1 MRMQLGKLPRHRRAS
16 HLVVALLAVAAL
28 GVSVGAAQAGTS
40 AASAQ
45 SRAAAARFL
54 EANRVVSSVAAGTVI
69 TPVESCAALAQAD
82 FSTIPGAS
90 TTIVSAA
97 PVSASSNTLGDYAGC
112 EVNGLIAPQIQFQ
125 LILPTQNYQGKY
137 LQLGCGGYCGT
148 DTLGTPAASYGCVPV
163 TTGQFA
169 EATDNEGHSGAV
181 FSGAFAADLNLRVDF
196 GYASEHSLAVAA
208 KAIIAA
214 FYGHRPAE
222 SYYDGC
228 SQGGHEALLEA
239 QRYPAD
245 FNGIIAG
252 APASILTP
260 LNIFYQGWNTLANTG
275 PGGQPILTA
284 ADLPP
289 LHAAV
294 LKACGTAGD
303 GTEGGLI
310 ADPFACHWNPRAIQC
325 APGQTSTAASFCL
338 TAAQVTTVNKL
349 YDGPTNSRGQ
359 LLYPGWEL
367 RGSEDNWTPWIVPP
381 SGPESGSIDWGIAT
395 QTIKYLMG
403 STADPALTIN
413 DIQFTTAYFTKLMNE
428 TAGIYDATDP
438 DLTAFRDDGGK
449 LILWQGLADPA
460 ISPVGTIAYYQAV
473 QNYMGGPAATREF
486 ARLFMLPGVSHCGG
500 GDGPDSFNGLG
511 ALVNWVQNGQAPFT
525 LITSKVVNGTVTE
538 TRPVYQY
545 PLIAADTTGGPVTV
559 ASSYTPQQPPVHFNA
574 NVKWAGTFS
583 PGYEQVCGW
592 AHGSWVCRPGKAGPP

>member
-1 MRMQLGKLPRHRRAS
+1 MRMKLGKLARHRR
-16 HLVVALLAVAAL
+16 VACLAVAVFVFAAL
-28 GVSVGAAQAGTS
+28 GVSVGVAQAGTT
-40 AASAQ
+40 SAQ
-45 SRAAAARFL
+45 SHAAAARVL
-54 EANRVVSSVAAGTVI
+54 EDNRVVSSVAAATVI
-69 TPVESCAALAQAD
+69 TPAESCAALGQAD

-90 TTIVSAA
+90 TTIVSAT

-125 LILPTQNYQGKY
+125 LMLPTQNYQGKY

-148 DTLGTPAASYGCVPV
+148 DTLSTPAASYGCVPV

-196 GYASEHSLAVAA
+196 GYASEHALAVAA

-214 FYGHRPAE
+214 FYGQGPAE

-284 ADLPP
+284 ADLAP

-294 LKACGTAGD
+294 MKACGTAAD
-303 GTEGGLI
+303 GAEGGLL
-310 ADPFACHWNPRAIQC
+310 ADPFACHWNPQTIQC
-325 APGQTSTAASFCL
+325 APGQTSTAADFCL
-338 TAAQVTTVNKL
+338 TAAQVTTVNEL
-349 YDGPTNSRGQ
+349 YDGPTTSSGQ

-367 RGSEDNWTPWIVPP
+367 RGSEDNWTPWIVPA
-381 SGPESGSIDWGIAT
+381 SGPESGSVDWGIAT

-403 STADPALTIN
+403 SGATPDLTIN
-413 DIQFTTAYFTKLMNE
+413 DIQFTTAYFQKLMNE

-473 QNYMGGPAATREF
+473 ENYMGGAAATQAF
-486 ARLFMLPGVSHCGG
+486 ARLFMLPGVAHCGG

-511 ALVNWVQNGQAPFT
+511 ALVNWVENGQAPAS

-545 PLIAADTTGGPVTV
+545 PLIAVDTTGGPVTE
-559 ASSYTPQQPPVHFNA
+559 ASSYTPQQPPVSFNA

-592 AHGSWVCRPGKAGPP
+592 ANGAWVCRPGKAGPP

>member
-1 MRMQLGKLPRHRRAS
+1 MRKLVRHRSA
-16 HLVVALLAVAAL
+16 AYLAAAL
-28 GVSVGAAQAGTS
+28 AILTVLAVSVGVAQAGLGHV
-40 AASAQ
+40 A
-45 SRAAAARFL
+45 
-54 EANRVVSSVAAGTVI
+54 ANRVQTSDRAVSSVAASAVI
-69 TPVESCAALAQAD
+69 APATSCATIGQAD

-90 TTIVSAA
+90 TTIVSAT

-112 EVNGLIAPQIQFQ
+112 EISGLIAPQIQFQ
-125 LILPTQNYQGKY
+125 LMLPTQNYQGKY

-148 DTLGTPAASYGCVPV
+148 DTLSTPAASYGCVPV

-169 EATDNEGHSGAV
+169 EATDNEGHAGAV

-196 GYASEHSLAVAA
+196 GYASEHALAVAA

-222 SYYDGC
+222 SYFDGC
-228 SQGGHEALLEA
+228 SQGGHEGLLEA

-260 LNIFYQGWNTLANTG
+260 LNIFYQGWNALANTG

-284 ADLPP
+284 ADLAP

-294 LKACGTAGD
+294 VKACDSLD
-303 GTEGGLI
+303 GTKDGLI
-310 ADPFACHWNPRAIQC
+310 ADPFACHWKPQSIAC
-325 APGQTSTAASFCL
+325 APGQTSTAANFCL
-338 TAAQVTTVNKL
+338 TAAQVRSVNKL
-349 YDGPTNSRGQ
+349 YDGPTTSSGQ

-367 RGSEDNWTPWIVPP
+367 RGSEDNWAGWIVPA
-381 SGPESGSIDWGIAT
+381 SGPESGSVDWGIAT
-395 QTIKYLMG
+395 QTIKYLMNSG
-403 STADPALTIN
+403 AEPDLTIN
-413 DIQFTTAYFTKLMNE
+413 DIQFTTAYFAKLMKQ

-438 DLTAFRDDGGK
+438 DLTAFRNDGGK

-473 QNYMGGPAATREF
+473 QNYMGGPAQTQEF
-486 ARLFMLPGVSHCGG
+486 ARLFMLPGVAHCGG

-511 ALVNWVQNGQAPFT
+511 ALVNWVEKGQAPTSFV
-525 LITSKVVNGTVTE
+525 TSKVVNGTVTQ

-545 PLIAADTTGGPVTV
+545 PLIAVDTTGGPVTE
-559 ASSYTPQQPPVHFNA
+559 ASSYTPHQPPVHFDA

-583 PGYEQVCGW
+583 PGYEQVCAW
-592 AHGSWVCRPGKAGPP
+592 ADGTWACRPGKAGPP

>member
-1 MRMQLGKLPRHRRAS
+1 MRMQLGKLGQHRRVAC
-16 HLVVALLAVAAL
+16 LAVALFIFAAL
-28 GVSVGAAQAGTS
+28 GVSVGVARAGTS
-40 AASAQ
+40 AQ
-45 SRAAAARFL
+45 SHAAAVRGL
-54 EANRVVSSVAAGTVI
+54 EDNRVVSSVAAGMVI
-69 TPVESCAALAQAD
+69 TPVESCAALGQAD

-90 TTIVSAA
+90 TTIVSAT

-112 EVNGLIAPQIQFQ
+112 ELNGLIAPQIQFQ
-125 LILPTQNYQGKY
+125 LMLPTQNYQGKY

-148 DTLGTPAASYGCVPV
+148 DTLSTPAASYGCVPV

-196 GYASEHSLAVAA
+196 GYASEHALAVAA

-214 FYGHRPAE
+214 FYGHGPAE

-260 LNIFYQGWNTLANTG
+260 LNIFYQGWNALANTG

-284 ADLPP
+284 ADLAP
-289 LHAAV
+289 LHTAV
-294 LKACGTAGD
+294 VKACGTAQD
-303 GTEGGLI
+303 GAEGGLI
-310 ADPFACHWNPRAIQC
+310 ADPFACHWNPATIQC
-325 APGQTSTAASFCL
+325 AAGQTSTAADFCL

-381 SGPESGSIDWGIAT
+381 SGPESNSVDWGIAT

-403 STADPALTIN
+403 SGADPDLTIN
-413 DIQFTTAYFTKLMNE
+413 DIQFTTAYFQKLMKE

-473 QNYMGGPAATREF
+473 ENYTGGAAATQEF

-511 ALVNWVQNGQAPFT
+511 ALVNWVENRQAPT
-525 LITSKVVNGTVTE
+525 SLITSKVVNGTVTE

-545 PLIAADTTGGPVTV
+545 PLIAVDTTGGPITE
-559 ASSYTPQQPPVHFNA
+559 ASSYTPQQPPVPFNA

-583 PGYEQVCGW
+583 IAYEQVCGW
-592 AHGSWVCRPGKAGPP
+592 ANGAWVCRPGKAGPP

>member
-1 MRMQLGKLPRHRRAS
+1 MRKLARHRSA
-16 HLVVALLAVAAL
+16 AYLAAAL
-28 GVSVGAAQAGTS
+28 SIITVLAVSVGVAQAGPAHLRHVATS
-40 AASAQ
+40 RVQTADRVVSNVAASA
-45 SRAAAARFL
+45 
-54 EANRVVSSVAAGTVI
+54 VI
-69 TPVESCAALAQAD
+69 APATSCAAIGQAD

-90 TTIVSAA
+90 TTILSAT

-112 EVNGLIAPQIQFQ
+112 EISGLIAPQIQFQ
-125 LILPTQNYQGKY
+125 LMLPTQHYQGKY

-148 DTLGTPAASYGCVPV
+148 DTLSTPAASYGCVPV

-169 EATDNEGHSGAV
+169 EATDNEGHAGAV

-196 GYASEHSLAVAA
+196 GYASEHALAVAA

-222 SYYDGC
+222 SYFDGC
-228 SQGGHEALLEA
+228 SQGGHEGLLEA

-260 LNIFYQGWNTLANTG
+260 LNIFYQGWNALANTG

-284 ADLPP
+284 ADLAP

-294 LKACGTAGD
+294 VKACDALD
-303 GTEGGLI
+303 GTKDGLI
-310 ADPFACHWNPRAIQC
+310 ADPFACHWNPKSIQC
-325 APGQTSTAASFCL
+325 APGQTSTATNFCL

-349 YDGPTNSRGQ
+349 YNGPTTSSGQ

-367 RGSEDNWTPWIVPP
+367 RGSEDNWTPWIVPA
-381 SGPESGSIDWGIAT
+381 SGPESTSVDWGIAT
-395 QTIKYLMG
+395 QTIKYLMNP
-403 STADPALTIN
+403 SADPDLTIN
-413 DIQFTTAYFTKLMNE
+413 DIQFTTAYFQKLMKE

-438 DLTAFRDDGGK
+438 DLTAFRHDGGK

-473 QNYMGGPAATREF
+473 QNYMGGAAKTQEF
-486 ARLFMLPGVSHCGG
+486 ARLFMLPGVAHCGG

-511 ALVNWVQNGQAPFT
+511 GLVNWVEKGQAPTSFV
-525 LITSKVVNGTVTE
+525 TSKVVNGTVTQ

-545 PLIAADTTGGPVTV
+545 PLIAVDTTGGPITE
-559 ASSYTPQQPPVHFNA
+559 ASSYTPHQPPVYFDA
-574 NVKWAGTFS
+574 NVKWAGSFS
-583 PGYEQVCGW
+583 PGYEQVCAW
-592 AHGSWVCRPGKAGPP
+592 ADGAWVCRPGKAGPP

>member
-1 MRMQLGKLPRHRRAS
+1 MRTQLGRLARHRR
-16 HLVVALLAVAAL
+16 VACLALALFLLAAL
-28 GVSVGAAQAGTS
+28 GATVCVAQAGTS
-40 AASAQ
+40 AHG
-45 SRAAAARFL
+45 RAAAARVL
-54 EANRVVSSVAAGTVI
+54 SDNRVVSSAAAATVVA
-69 TPVESCAALAQAD
+69 PVESCSALAQAD
-82 FSTIPGAS
+82 FSAVPGAS
-90 TTIVSAA
+90 TTIVSATSVA
-97 PVSASSNTLGDYAGC
+97 ASSNPLGDYAAC
-112 EVNGLIAPQIQFQ
+112 EVTGLIAPQIQFQ
-125 LILPTQNYQGKY
+125 LMLPTENYQGKY

-148 DTLGTPAASYGCVPV
+148 DTLSSPAASYGCVPV

-169 EATDNEGHSGAV
+169 EATDNEGHAGAV

-196 GYASEHSLAVAA
+196 GYASEHALAVAA

-294 LKACGTAGD
+294 VKACDGLD
-303 GTEGGLI
+303 GTEDGLI
-310 ADPFACHWNPRAIQC
+310 ADPFACHWNPRSIQC
-325 APGQTSTAASFCL
+325 AAGQTSTAANFCL
-338 TAAQVTTVNKL
+338 TAAQVTTVSKL
-349 YDGPTNSRGQ
+349 YDGPTTSTGR

-367 RGSEDNWTPWIVPP
+367 RGSEDNWTPWIVPA

-403 STADPALTIN
+403 TGADPSLTIN
-413 DIQFTTAYFTKLMNE
+413 DIQFTTAYFKKLMKE

-473 QNYMGGPAATREF
+473 ENRMGGAARTQEF

-511 ALVNWVQNGQAPFT
+511 ALVHWVEQGQAPAS
-525 LITSKVVNGTVTE
+525 LVTSKVVNGAVTQ
-538 TRPVYQY
+538 TRPVYEY
-545 PLIAADTTGGPVTV
+545 PLIAVDTTGGPVTE
-559 ASSYTPQQPPVHFNA
+559 ASSYTPQQPPVSFNA
-574 NVKWAGTFS
+574 NVSWAGTFS
-583 PGYEQVCGW
+583 SGYEKVCGW
-592 AHGSWVCRPGKAGPP
+592 AGGAWICRPGKAGPP

>member
-1 MRMQLGKLPRHRRAS
+1 MRKLARHRSAAY
-16 HLVVALLAVAAL
+16 VATALSIILALA
-28 GVSVGAAQAGTS
+28 VSVGVAQAGP
-40 AASAQ
+40 AHVGYVA
-45 SRAAAARFL
+45 
-54 EANRVVSSVAAGTVI
+54 ANRVQTSDRVISNVTAGAVI
-69 TPVESCAALAQAD
+69 APAVSCATIGQAD

-90 TTIVSAA
+90 TTILSAT
-97 PVSASSNTLGDYAGC
+97 PVPASSNTLGNYAGC
-112 EVNGLIAPQIQFQ
+112 EINGLIAPQIQFQ
-125 LILPTQNYQGKY
+125 LMLPTQSYQGKY

-148 DTLGTPAASYGCVPV
+148 DTLSTPAASYGCVPV

-169 EATDNEGHSGAV
+169 EATDNEGHAGAV

-196 GYASEHSLAVAA
+196 GYASEHALAVAA

-222 SYYDGC
+222 SYFDGC
-228 SQGGHEALLEA
+228 SQGGHEGLLEA

-260 LNIFYQGWNTLANTG
+260 LNIFYQGWNALANTG

-284 ADLPP
+284 ADLAP

-294 LKACGTAGD
+294 VKACDSLD
-303 GTEGGLI
+303 GTKDGLI
-310 ADPFACHWNPRAIQC
+310 ADPFACHWKPQSIAC
-325 APGQTSTAASFCL
+325 APGQTSTSANFCL

-349 YDGPTNSRGQ
+349 YDGPTTSSGQ

-367 RGSEDNWTPWIVPP
+367 RGSEDNWTPWIVPA
-381 SGPESGSIDWGIAT
+381 SGPESNSVDWGIAT
-395 QTIKYLMG
+395 QTIKYLMNSG
-403 STADPALTIN
+403 AEPDLTIN
-413 DIQFTTAYFTKLMNE
+413 DIQFTTAYFAKLMSE

-438 DLTAFRDDGGK
+438 DLTAFRNDGGK

-473 QNYMGGPAATREF
+473 ENYMGGPARTQEF
-486 ARLFMLPGVSHCGG
+486 ARLFMLPGVAHCGG

-511 ALVNWVQNGQAPFT
+511 GLVNWVEKGQAPTSFV
-525 LITSKVVNGTVTE
+525 TSKVVNGTVTQ

-545 PLIAADTTGGPVTV
+545 PLIAVDTTGGPITE
-559 ASSYTPQQPPVHFNA
+559 ASSYTPHQPPAYFDA
-574 NVKWAGTFS
+574 NVKWAGSFS

-592 AHGSWVCRPGKAGPP
+592 SDGAWACRPGKAGPP

>member
-1 MRMQLGKLPRHRRAS
+1 MRMQFGKLARHRRVAC
-16 HLVVALLAVAAL
+16 LAVALLAFAAL

-40 AASAQ
+40 ATSAQ
-45 SRAAAARFL
+45 SRAAAARVL
-54 EANRVVSSVAAGTVI
+54 SGNRVVSSVAAAAVI
-69 TPVESCAALAQAD
+69 TPVEPCAALGQAD
-82 FSTIPGAS
+82 FSTISGAS

-148 DTLGTPAASYGCVPV
+148 DTLSAPAASYGCVPV

-196 GYASEHSLAVAA
+196 GYASEHALAVAA

-294 LKACGTAGD
+294 VKACDALD
-303 GTEGGLI
+303 GTKDGLI
-310 ADPFACHWNPRAIQC
+310 ADPFACHWNPRTIQC
-325 APGQTSTAASFCL
+325 APGQTSTAADFCL

-381 SGPESGSIDWGIAT
+381 GGPESGSIDWGIAT

-403 STADPALTIN
+403 STADPDLTIN

-438 DLTAFRDDGGK
+438 DLTAFRNDGGK

-473 QNYMGGPAATREF
+473 QNYMGGPAATQEF

-511 ALVNWVQNGQAPFT
+511 ALVNWVQNGQAPAS
-525 LITSKVVNGTVTE
+525 LITSKVVNGAVTQ

-545 PLIAADTTGGPVTV
+545 PLIAVDTTGGPITE

-574 NVKWAGTFS
+574 NVKWAGTFAA
-583 PGYEQVCGW
+583 GYEQVCGW
-592 AHGSWVCRPGKAGPP
+592 AGGAWVCRPGKAGPP

>member
-1 MRMQLGKLPRHRRAS
+1 MRKLARHRSAAY
-16 HLVVALLAVAAL
+16 LAAALSIVTAL
-28 GVSVGAAQAGTS
+28 GVSVGVAQAGP
-40 AASAQ
+40 AHLGHV
-45 SRAAAARFL
+45 AAARVL
-54 EANRVVSSVAAGTVI
+54 TSDRVVSNIADSAVI
-69 TPVESCAALAQAD
+69 APATSCATIGQED
-82 FSTIPGAS
+82 FSTLPGAS
-90 TTIVSAA
+90 TTILSAM
-97 PVSASSNTLGDYAGC
+97 PVSASSNTLGDYPGC
-112 EVNGLIAPQIQFQ
+112 EISGLIAPQIQFQ
-125 LILPTQNYQGKY
+125 LMLPTQHYQGKY

-148 DTLGTPAASYGCVPV
+148 DTLSTPAASYGCVPV

-181 FSGAFAADLNLRVDF
+181 FSGAFAADLNLRADF
-196 GYASEHSLAVAA
+196 GYASEHALAVAA

-222 SYYDGC
+222 SYFDGC
-228 SQGGHEALLEA
+228 SQGGHEGLLEA

-260 LNIFYQGWNTLANTG
+260 LNIFYQGWNALANTG

-284 ADLPP
+284 ADLAP

-294 LKACGTAGD
+294 VKACDALD
-303 GTEGGLI
+303 GTKDGLI
-310 ADPFACHWNPRAIQC
+310 SDPFACHWNPKSIQC
-325 APGQTSTAASFCL
+325 TPGQTSTATNFCL

-349 YDGPTNSRGQ
+349 YNGPTTSSGQ

-367 RGSEDNWTPWIVPP
+367 RGSEDNWTPWIVPA
-381 SGPESGSIDWGIAT
+381 SGPESTSTDWGIAT
-395 QTIKYLMG
+395 QTIKYLMNPG
-403 STADPALTIN
+403 AEPDLTIN
-413 DIQFTTAYFTKLMNE
+413 NIQFTTPYFQKLMKE

-438 DLTAFRDDGGK
+438 DLTAFRNDGGK

-473 QNYMGGPAATREF
+473 QNYMGGAAQTQEF
-486 ARLFMLPGVSHCGG
+486 ARLFMLPGVAHCGG

-511 ALVNWVQNGQAPFT
+511 ALVNWVEKGQAPTSFV
-525 LITSKVVNGTVTE
+525 TSKVVNGTVTQ

-545 PLIAADTTGGPVTV
+545 PLIAVDTTGGPVTE
-559 ASSYTPQQPPVHFNA
+559 ASSYTPHQPPVYFDA
-574 NVKWAGTFS
+574 NVKWAGSFS
-583 PGYEQVCGW
+583 PGYERVCGW
-592 AHGSWVCRPGKAGPP
+592 ADGTWACRPGKAGPP

>member
-1 MRMQLGKLPRHRRAS
+1 MRKLARHRSAAY
-16 HLVVALLAVAAL
+16 LAAALSIITAL
-28 GVSVGAAQAGTS
+28 GVFVGVAQAGPTHPGRV
-40 AASAQ
+40 AASRVQ
-45 SRAAAARFL
+45 TSD
-54 EANRVVSSVAAGTVI
+54 RVVSSAAARAVI
-69 TPVESCAALAQAD
+69 APAVSCATIGQAD

-90 TTIVSAA
+90 TTILSATE
-97 PVSASSNTLGDYAGC
+97 VSASSNTLGNYAGC
-112 EVNGLIAPQIQFQ
+112 QISGLIAPQIQFQ
-125 LILPTQNYQGKY
+125 LMLPTQHYQGKY

-148 DTLGTPAASYGCVPV
+148 DTLSTPAASYGCVPV

-169 EATDNEGHSGAV
+169 EATDNEGHAGAV

-196 GYASEHSLAVAA
+196 GYASEHALAVAA

-228 SQGGHEALLEA
+228 SQGGHEGLLEA

-260 LNIFYQGWNTLANTG
+260 LNIFYQGWNALANTG

-284 ADLPP
+284 ADLTP

-294 LKACGTAGD
+294 VKACDSLD
-303 GTEGGLI
+303 GTKDGLI
-310 ADPFACHWNPRAIQC
+310 ADPFDCTWKPQSIAC
-325 APGQTSTAASFCL
+325 APGQTSTAANFCL
-338 TAAQVTTVNKL
+338 TEAQVTTVNKL
-349 YDGPTNSRGQ
+349 YNGPATSSGQ

-367 RGSEDNWTPWIVPP
+367 RGSEDNWTPWIVPA
-381 SGPESGSIDWGIAT
+381 SGPEAASVDWGIAT
-395 QTIKYLMG
+395 QTIKYLMNPV
-403 STADPALTIN
+403 ADPALTIN
-413 DIQFTTAYFTKLMNE
+413 DIQFTTAYFQKLMKE

-438 DLTAFRDDGGK
+438 DLTAFRHDGGK

-473 QNYMGGPAATREF
+473 QNYMGGPARTQEF
-486 ARLFMLPGVSHCGG
+486 ARLFMLPGVAHCGG

-511 ALVNWVQNGQAPFT
+511 GLVNWVEKGQAPTSFV
-525 LITSKVVNGTVTE
+525 TSKVVNGTVTQ

-545 PLIAADTTGGPVTV
+545 PLIAVDTTGGPITE
-559 ASSYTPQQPPVHFNA
+559 ASSYTPHQPPVPFDA
-574 NVKWAGTFS
+574 NVKWAGSFS
-583 PGYEQVCGW
+583 PGYEQVCAW
-592 AHGSWVCRPGKAGPP
+592 ADGAWVCRPGKAGPP

>member
-1 MRMQLGKLPRHRRAS
+1 MRKLVRHRSA
-16 HLVVALLAVAAL
+16 AYVAAAL
-28 GVSVGAAQAGTS
+28 SIILALAVSVGVAQAGP
-40 AASAQ
+40 AHVGHVA
-45 SRAAAARFL
+45 
-54 EANRVVSSVAAGTVI
+54 ANRVQTSDRVISNVTAGAVI
-69 TPVESCAALAQAD
+69 APAESCATIGQAD
-82 FSTIPGAS
+82 FSTLAGAS
-90 TTIVSAA
+90 TTILSAA
-97 PVSASSNTLGDYAGC
+97 PVSASNNTLGNYAGC
-112 EVNGLIAPQIQFQ
+112 EISGLIAPQIQFQ
-125 LILPTQNYQGKY
+125 LMLPTQSYQGKY

-148 DTLGTPAASYGCVPV
+148 DTLSTPAASYGCVPV

-169 EATDNEGHSGAV
+169 EATDNEGHAGAV

-196 GYASEHSLAVAA
+196 GYASEHALAVAA

-222 SYYDGC
+222 SYFDGC
-228 SQGGHEALLEA
+228 SQGGHEGLLEA

-260 LNIFYQGWNTLANTG
+260 LNIFYQGWNALANTG

-284 ADLPP
+284 ADLAP

-294 LKACGTAGD
+294 VKACDTLD
-303 GTEGGLI
+303 GTKDGLI
-310 ADPFACHWNPRAIQC
+310 ADPFACHWKPQSIEC
-325 APGQTSTAASFCL
+325 APGQTSTSANFCL
-338 TAAQVTTVNKL
+338 TAAQVSTVNKL
-349 YDGPTNSRGQ
+349 YDGPTTSSGQ

-367 RGSEDNWTPWIVPP
+367 RGSEDNWTPWIVPA
-381 SGPESGSIDWGIAT
+381 SGPESASVDWGIAT
-395 QTIKYLMG
+395 QTIKYLMNP
-403 STADPALTIN
+403 SAEPDLTIN
-413 DIQFTTAYFTKLMNE
+413 DIQFTSAYFAKLMKE

-438 DLTAFRDDGGK
+438 DLVAFRDDGGK

-473 QNYMGGPAATREF
+473 QNYMGGPAQTQEF
-486 ARLFMLPGVSHCGG
+486 ARLFMLPGVAHCGG

-511 ALVNWVQNGQAPFT
+511 ALVNWVEKGQAPTSFV
-525 LITSKVVNGTVTE
+525 TSKVVNGTVTQ

-545 PLIAADTTGGPVTV
+545 PLIAVDTTGGPITE
-559 ASSYTPQQPPVHFNA
+559 ASSYTPHQPPVYFDA
-574 NVKWAGTFS
+574 NVKWAGSFS

-592 AHGSWVCRPGKAGPP
+592 SDGAWVCRPGKAGPP

>member
-1 MRMQLGKLPRHRRAS
+1 MKFLSSTRRRQLACLAIAS
-16 HLVVALLAVAAL
+16 LAFAAL
-28 GVSVGAAQAGTS
+28 GISVGSVQASSSAQGRT
-40 AASAQ
+40 AASRVLQ
-45 SRAAAARFL
+45 DD
-54 EANRVVSSVAAGTVI
+54 RVVSGVTAGTVI
-69 TPVESCAALAQAD
+69 TPVESCAALGQAD
-82 FSTIPGAS
+82 FSAIPGAS
-90 TTIVSAA
+90 TTILSVA
-97 PVSASSNTLGDYAGC
+97 PVSASGNTLGDYAGC

-125 LILPTQNYQGKY
+125 LMLPMQNYQGKY
-137 LQLGCGGYCGT
+137 LQLGCGGYCGS
-148 DTLGTPAASYGCVPV
+148 DTLSSPAASYGCTPV

-181 FSGAFAADLNLRVDF
+181 FSGAFGSDLNLRVDF
-196 GYASEHSLAVAA
+196 GYASEHALAVAA

-228 SQGGHEALLEA
+228 SQGGHEGLLEA

-275 PGGQPILTA
+275 PDGQPILTA
-284 ADLPP
+284 ADLAP

-294 LKACGTAGD
+294 VSACDALD
-303 GTEGGLI
+303 GTKDGLI

-325 APGQTSTAASFCL
+325 AAGQTSTAAKFCL
-338 TAAQVTTVNKL
+338 TAAQVATVNKL
-349 YDGPTNSRGQ
+349 YDGPTTSTGQ

-367 RGSEDNWTPWIVPP
+367 RGSEENWLGWMVPP
-381 SGPESGSIDWGIAT
+381 SGPESASIDWGIAT
-395 QTIKYLMG
+395 QTTKYLMG
-403 STADPALTIN
+403 PGADPNLTIN
-413 DIQFTTAYFTKLMNE
+413 DIQFTSAYFQKLMKE

-438 DLTAFRDDGGK
+438 DLTAFKNDGGK

-473 QNYMGGPAATREF
+473 ENYMGGAKATNAF
-486 ARLFMLPGVSHCGG
+486 ARLFMLPGVSHCSG

-511 ALVNWVQNGQAPFT
+511 ALVNWVEKGQAPSVIT
-525 LITSKVVNGTVTE
+525 TSKVTDGKVTA
-538 TRPVYQY
+538 TRPVFQY
-545 PLIAADTTGGPVTV
+545 PFIAVDTTGGPVTE

-574 NVKWAGTFS
+574 NIRWAGSFS
-583 PGYEQVCGW
+583 TGYEQVCGW
-592 AHGSWVCRPGKAGPP
+592 ADGAWVCRPGKAGTP

>member
-1 MRMQLGKLPRHRRAS
+1 MRMQLGKLARHRRVAGLAVA
-16 HLVVALLAVAAL
+16 LVVFAAL
-28 GVSVGAAQAGTS
+28 GVSVGVAQAGTT
-40 AASAQ
+40 SAQ
-45 SRAAAARFL
+45 SRAAAVRVL
-54 EANRVVSSVAAGTVI
+54 EDNRVVSSVAAGMVI
-69 TPVESCAALAQAD
+69 APAESCAALGQAD

-90 TTIVSAA
+90 TTIVSAT

-125 LILPTQNYQGKY
+125 LMLPTQNYQGKY

-148 DTLGTPAASYGCVPV
+148 DTLSAPAASYGCVPV

-181 FSGAFAADLNLRVDF
+181 FSGAFGADLNLRVDF
-196 GYASEHSLAVAA
+196 GYGSEHALAVAA

-214 FYGHRPAE
+214 FYGHGPAE

-284 ADLPP
+284 ADLAP

-294 LKACGTAGD
+294 VKACGTAAD
-303 GTEGGLI
+303 GAEGGLI
-310 ADPFACHWNPRAIQC
+310 ADPFACHWNPATIGC
-325 APGQTSTAASFCL
+325 APGQTSTAADFCL

-349 YDGPTNSRGQ
+349 YDGPTNSSGQ

-367 RGSEDNWTPWIVPP
+367 RGSEDNWTPWIVPA
-381 SGPESGSIDWGIAT
+381 SGPESNSVDWGIAT

-403 STADPALTIN
+403 SGADPDLTIN
-413 DIQFTTAYFTKLMNE
+413 DIQFTSAYFAKLMNE

-473 QNYMGGPAATREF
+473 ENYMGGTAATQEF

-511 ALVNWVQNGQAPFT
+511 ALVNWVENGQAPTSF
-525 LITSKVVNGTVTE
+525 ITSKVVNGTVTE

-545 PLIAADTTGGPVTV
+545 PLIAVDTTGGPVTV
-559 ASSYTPQQPPVHFNA
+559 ASSYTPQQPPVTFNA

-583 PGYEQVCGW
+583 TGYEQVCGW
-592 AHGSWVCRPGKAGPP
+592 DNGAWVCRPGKAGPP

>member
-1 MRMQLGKLPRHRRAS
+1 MRMQLGKLARHRRVAGLAVA
-16 HLVVALLAVAAL
+16 LVVFAAL
-28 GVSVGAAQAGTS
+28 GVSVGVAQAGTT
-40 AASAQ
+40 SAQ
-45 SRAAAARFL
+45 SRAAAVRVL
-54 EANRVVSSVAAGTVI
+54 EDNRVVSSVAAGMVI
-69 TPVESCAALAQAD
+69 APAESCAALGQAD

-90 TTIVSAA
+90 TTIVSAT

-125 LILPTQNYQGKY
+125 LMLPTQNYQGKY

-148 DTLGTPAASYGCVPV
+148 DTLSAPAASYGCVPV

-196 GYASEHSLAVAA
+196 GYASEHALAVAA

-214 FYGHRPAE
+214 FYGHGPAE

-284 ADLPP
+284 ADLAP

-294 LKACGTAGD
+294 VKACGTAAD
-303 GTEGGLI
+303 GAEGGLI
-310 ADPFACHWNPRAIQC
+310 ADPFACHWNPATIGC
-325 APGQTSTAASFCL
+325 APGQTSTAADFCL

-349 YDGPTNSRGQ
+349 YDGPTNSSGQ

-367 RGSEDNWTPWIVPP
+367 RGSEDNWTPWIVPA
-381 SGPESGSIDWGIAT
+381 SGPESNSVDWGIAT

-403 STADPALTIN
+403 SGADPDLTIN
-413 DIQFTTAYFTKLMNE
+413 DIQFTSAYFAKLMNE

-473 QNYMGGPAATREF
+473 ENYMGGTAATQEF

-511 ALVNWVQNGQAPFT
+511 ALVNWVENGQAPTSF
-525 LITSKVVNGTVTE
+525 ITSKVVNGTVTE

-545 PLIAADTTGGPVTV
+545 PLIAVDTTGGPVTV
-559 ASSYTPQQPPVHFNA
+559 ASSYTPQQPPVTFNA

-583 PGYEQVCGW
+583 TGYEQVCGW
-592 AHGSWVCRPGKAGPP
+592 DNGAWVCRPGKAGPP

>member
-1 MRMQLGKLPRHRRAS
+1 MRKLARHRGAAY
-16 HLVVALLAVAAL
+16 LAAALSIILAL
-28 GVSVGAAQAGTS
+28 GVFVGVAQAGPTHLGHVAANRVLTS
-40 AASAQ
+40 DRVVSNVAASA
-45 SRAAAARFL
+45 
-54 EANRVVSSVAAGTVI
+54 VI
-69 TPVESCAALAQAD
+69 APAESCATIGQAD
-82 FSTIPGAS
+82 FSTLSGAS
-90 TTIVSAA
+90 TTILSATS
-97 PVSASSNTLGDYAGC
+97 VSASSNTLGDYAGC
-112 EVNGLIAPQIQFQ
+112 EISGLIAPQIQFQ
-125 LILPTQNYQGKY
+125 LMLPTQNYQGKY

-148 DTLGTPAASYGCVPV
+148 DTLSTPAASYGCVPV
-163 TTGQFA
+163 TSGQFA

-196 GYASEHSLAVAA
+196 GYASEHALAVAA

-222 SYYDGC
+222 SYFDGC
-228 SQGGHEALLEA
+228 SQGGHEGLLEA

-260 LNIFYQGWNTLANTG
+260 LNIFYQGWNALANTG

-284 ADLPP
+284 ADLAP

-294 LKACGTAGD
+294 VKACDTLD
-303 GTEGGLI
+303 GTKDGLI
-310 ADPFACHWNPRAIQC
+310 ADPFACHWKPQSIAC
-325 APGQTSTAASFCL
+325 APGQTSTSANFCL
-338 TAAQVTTVNKL
+338 TAAQVITVNKL
-349 YDGPTNSRGQ
+349 YDGPTTSSGQ

-367 RGSEDNWTPWIVPP
+367 RGSEDNWTPWIVPA
-381 SGPESGSIDWGIAT
+381 SGPESASTDWGIAT
-395 QTIKYLMG
+395 QTIKYLMNSG
-403 STADPALTIN
+403 AEPDLTIN
-413 DIQFTTAYFTKLMNE
+413 DIQFTSAYFAKLMKE

-438 DLTAFRDDGGK
+438 DLTAFRNDGGK

-473 QNYMGGPAATREF
+473 QNYMGGPAQTQEF
-486 ARLFMLPGVSHCGG
+486 ARLFMLPGVAHCGG

-511 ALVNWVQNGQAPFT
+511 ALVTWVEKGQAPTSFV
-525 LITSKVVNGTVTE
+525 TSKVVNGTVTQ

-545 PLIAADTTGGPVTV
+545 PLIAVDTTGGPVTE
-559 ASSYTPQQPPVHFNA
+559 ASSYTAHQPPAYFDA
-574 NVKWAGTFS
+574 NVKWAGSFS

-592 AHGSWVCRPGKAGPP
+592 SDGAWACRPGKAGPP

>member
-1 MRMQLGKLPRHRRAS
+1 MRMQLGKLAQHRRVAGLAIALFL
-16 HLVVALLAVAAL
+16 LVAV
-28 GVSVGAAQAGTS
+28 GVSAGVAQAGTS
-40 AASAQ
+40 AQ
-45 SRAAAARFL
+45 SRAATGRVL
-54 EANRVVSSVAAGTVI
+54 EDNRVVSSVAAGTVI
-69 TPVESCAALAQAD
+69 TPVESCAALGQAD

-90 TTIVSAA
+90 TTIASAT

-125 LILPTQNYQGKY
+125 LMLPTQNYQGKY

-169 EATDNEGHSGAV
+169 EATDNEGHSGTA

-196 GYASEHSLAVAA
+196 GYASEHALAVAA

-214 FYGHRPAE
+214 FYGQRPAE

-260 LNIFYQGWNTLANTG
+260 LNIFYQAWNTLANTG

-284 ADLPP
+284 ADLAP

-294 LKACGTAGD
+294 LKACGTAQD
-303 GTEGGLI
+303 GTEGGLL
-310 ADPFACHWNPRAIQC
+310 ADPFACHWKPQTIQC
-325 APGQTSTAASFCL
+325 APGQTSTTANFCL
-338 TAAQVTTVNKL
+338 TAAQVTTVNEL
-349 YDGPTNSRGQ
+349 YDGPTSSSGQ

-367 RGSEDNWTPWIVPP
+367 RGSEDNWTPWIVPA
-381 SGPESGSIDWGIAT
+381 SGPESNSIDWGIAT

-403 STADPALTIN
+403 NGASPDLTIN
-413 DIQFTTAYFTKLMNE
+413 DIQFTTAYFDKLMSQ

-473 QNYMGGPAATREF
+473 ENRMGGPSATQQF

-511 ALVNWVQNGQAPFT
+511 ALVKWVENGQAPT
-525 LITSKVVNGTVTE
+525 SLVTSKVVNGTVTE

-545 PLIAADTTGGPVTV
+545 PLIAADTTGGPITE
-559 ASSYTPQQPPVHFNA
+559 ASSYTPQQPPVYFNA

-583 PGYEQVCGW
+583 SGYEQVCGW
-592 AHGSWVCRPGKAGPP
+592 ADGAWVCRPGKAGPP

>member
-1 MRMQLGKLPRHRRAS
+1 MRMQLGKLAQHRRVAF
-16 HLVVALLAVAAL
+16 LAVALFVLAAL
-28 GVSVGAAQAGTS
+28 GVSVGVAQAGTS
-40 AASAQ
+40 AQGQNRTAVTGD
-45 SRAAAARFL
+45 
-54 EANRVVSSVAAGTVI
+54 RVVSSVAAGTVI

-90 TTIVSAA
+90 TTIVSAT
-97 PVSASSNTLGDYAGC
+97 PVSASSNTLGDYAAC

-125 LILPTQNYQGKY
+125 LMLPTQNYQDKY

-148 DTLGTPAASYGCVPV
+148 DTLSTPAASYGCVPV

-169 EATDNEGHSGAV
+169 EATDNEGHAGAV

-196 GYASEHSLAVAA
+196 GYASEHALAVAA

-214 FYGHRPAE
+214 FYGQRPAE
-222 SYYDGC
+222 SYFDGC
-228 SQGGHEALLEA
+228 SQGGHEGLLEA

-284 ADLPP
+284 ADLAP

-294 LKACGTAGD
+294 MKACGTAAD
-303 GTEGGLI
+303 GAEGGLL
-310 ADPFACHWNPRAIQC
+310 ADPFACHWNPQSIQC
-325 APGQTSTAASFCL
+325 APGQTSTAAKFCL

-349 YDGPTNSRGQ
+349 YNGPTTSSGQ

-381 SGPESGSIDWGIAT
+381 SGPESGSVDWGIAT

-403 STADPALTIN
+403 NGATPDLNIN
-413 DIQFTTAYFTKLMNE
+413 DIQFTTAYFQQLMSQ

-473 QNYMGGPAATREF
+473 ENYMGGPAATQGF
-486 ARLFMLPGVSHCGG
+486 ARLFMLPGVAHCGG

-511 ALVNWVQNGQAPFT
+511 ALVSWVENGQAPT
-525 LITSKVVNGTVTE
+525 SLVTSKVVSGKVTE

-545 PLIAADTTGGPVTV
+545 PLIAVDTTGGPVTE
-559 ASSYTPQQPPVHFNA
+559 ASSYTPHQPPVPFNA
-574 NVKWAGTFS
+574 NVKWAGTFAT
-583 PGYEQVCGW
+583 GYEQVCGW
-592 AHGSWVCRPGKAGPP
+592 ADGAWVCRPGQAGPP

>member
-1 MRMQLGKLPRHRRAS
+1 MRTQLGRLARHRR
-16 HLVVALLAVAAL
+16 VACLALALFLLAAL
-28 GVSVGAAQAGTS
+28 GATVCVAQAGTS
-40 AASAQ
+40 AHG
-45 SRAAAARFL
+45 RAAAARVL
-54 EANRVVSSVAAGTVI
+54 SDNRVVSSAAAATVVA
-69 TPVESCAALAQAD
+69 PVESCSALAQAD
-82 FSTIPGAS
+82 FSAVPGAS
-90 TTIVSAA
+90 TTIVSATSVA
-97 PVSASSNTLGDYAGC
+97 ASSNPLGDYAAC
-112 EVNGLIAPQIQFQ
+112 EVTGLIAPQIQFQ
-125 LILPTQNYQGKY
+125 LMLPTENYQGKY

-148 DTLGTPAASYGCVPV
+148 DTLSSPAASYGCVPV

-169 EATDNEGHSGAV
+169 EATDNEGHAGAV

-196 GYASEHSLAVAA
+196 GYASEHALAVAA

-294 LKACGTAGD
+294 VKACDGLD
-303 GTEGGLI
+303 GTEDGLI
-310 ADPFACHWNPRAIQC
+310 ADPFACHWNPRSIQC
-325 APGQTSTAASFCL
+325 AAGQTSTAANFCL
-338 TAAQVTTVNKL
+338 TAAQVTTVSKL
-349 YDGPTNSRGQ
+349 YDGPTTSTGR

-367 RGSEDNWTPWIVPP
+367 RGSEDNWTPWIVPA

-403 STADPALTIN
+403 TGADPRLTIN
-413 DIQFTTAYFTKLMNE
+413 DIQFTTAYFEKLMKE

-473 QNYMGGPAATREF
+473 QNRMGGAARTQEF

-511 ALVNWVQNGQAPFT
+511 ALVHWVEQGQAPAS
-525 LITSKVVNGTVTE
+525 LVTSKVVNGAVTQ
-538 TRPVYQY
+538 TRPVYEY
-545 PLIAADTTGGPVTV
+545 PLIAVDTTGGPVTE
-559 ASSYTPQQPPVHFNA
+559 ASSYTPRQPPVSFNA
-574 NVKWAGTFS
+574 NVSWAGTFS
-583 PGYEQVCGW
+583 SGYEKVCGW
-592 AHGSWVCRPGKAGPP
+592 AGGAWICRPGKAGPP